1 MSLAIAFATVIVAAE
16 NEIARYDS
24 NMAVKNAVVTNGVKW
39 IDGKDLPI
47 EGCAFDDVEHYYDRL
62 IAEGWKDLYFLSK
75 EGMLGYD
82 GEGTVDGAHPNDIGM
97 VYMAEVYGKAVKKAL
112 KLH

>member
-1 MSLAIAFATVIVAAE
+1 MTGDF
-16 NEIARYDS
+16 NQNS
-24 NMAVKNAVVTNGVKW
+24 N
-39 IDGKDLPI
+39 
-47 EGCAFDDVEHYYDRL
+47 
-62 IAEGWKDLYFLSK
+62 KDLYFLSK

-112 KLH
+112 KLQ